1 MRNVLLQAFPSS
13 WQEIVDV
20 FRKLTEKLLENP
32 RDQLG
37 MRNVLLQAFPSS
49 WQDIMD
55 VFRKL
60 TEKPSENPASEDST
74 RVLSHLLKNTKGVWD
89 VTFYLNNP

>member
-1 MRNVLLQAFPSS
+1 MRNAYYMIAFKNPRGKLSMRNVLLQAFPSS

-20 FRKLTEKLLENP
+20 FRKLTEKLFENP

-37 MRNVLLQAFPSS
+37 MRDVLLQAFPSS
-49 WQDIMD
+49 WQEIMD

-74 RVLSHLLKNTKGVWD
+74 ES
-89 VTFYLNNP
+89 